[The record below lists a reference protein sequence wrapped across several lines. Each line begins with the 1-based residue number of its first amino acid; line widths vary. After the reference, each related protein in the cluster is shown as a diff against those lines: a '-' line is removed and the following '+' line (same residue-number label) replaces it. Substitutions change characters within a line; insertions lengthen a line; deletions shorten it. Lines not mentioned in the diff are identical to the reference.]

1 MNKCENC
8 QYLVGRTDMICQKHK
23 IIVAWSDFCMDFT
36 ENKINFIDFIE
47 YIKIRLI
54 ASENARMVEIDSFPE
69 VGNHTSI
76 LVYAEGKVI
85 NVDIAFMYDMY
96 LDGDITINGCYEM
109 IKEKLVRNND

>member
-23 IIVAWSDFCMDFT
+23 IMVAWSDFCMDFT

-47 YIKIRLI
+47 SIKIRLI
-54 ASENARMVEIDSFPE
+54 SDKIAKIIEIDDCPE
-69 VGNHTSI
+69 FGNHTSMI
-76 LVYAEGKVI
+76 IYGNGKKTS
-85 NVDIAFMYDMY
+85 VDIAFMYDMY

-109 IKEKLVRNND
+109 IKENLVRNND